1 MDAYAGLFYGNHYTS
16 TLTLMKSLLLYNEV
30 HFLDSAAITI
40 KGKFGSVG
48 RNSPYRNLP
57 SELKEKGAKII
68 CHSPLSGWITEPLR
82 SSIAEDMKDIEFTK
96 TFIRNFFQHESF
108 SLFFLSPKGR
118 YATQKGQKSVEP
130 FKTGQEIKEAMSRI
144 DWSEVRFDFER
155 LESSEDGSFL
165 SGLDTKES
173 HELRMHWFICE
184 ASHLLNSFMI
194 STIGINAV
202 PFTDIRPYHE
212 LLLVKYARA
221 RKSGAF
227 ELPKTAKISY
237 IAHTI
242 LDGILTLESFKKR
255 SIEDILEFRNRHKN
269 ELQTFRQYLANL
281 QNYIENEVFT
291 PKFEKEILKFVN
303 LEILPKAKELR
314 NDLEKSWGK
323 LFGSLIKRVSAAE
336 LTALAM
342 IILKGIPLDTLVTVG
357 PIGALSPW
365 LVSDVVNFIKTRKK
379 ISRNNGLAY
388 LLKF

>member
-1 MDAYAGLFYGNHYTS
+1 MDVYAGLFYGNHYS
-16 TLTLMKSLLLYNEV
+16 VALTLMKSLLLYDEV

-40 KGKFGSVG
+40 KGKFGSIG
-48 RNSPYRNLP
+48 KHSPYRKLP
-57 SELKEKGAKII
+57 AELREKGAKII
-68 CHSPLSGWITEPLR
+68 CHNPFSGWITEPLM
-82 SSIAEDMKDIEFTK
+82 SSITEDMKEIEFTQ
-96 TFIRNFFQHESF
+96 TFIRNFFQHEWF
-108 SLFFLSPKGR
+108 SGLFLSPKGK

-130 FKTGQEIKEAMSRI
+130 YKTGEEIKEDMSKL
-144 DWSEVRFDFER
+144 DWPTVRFDFER
-155 LESSEDGSFL
+155 LESSDGSFMG
-165 SGLDTKES
+165 GLDTKES

-221 RKSGAF
+221 KKSGAF

-242 LDGILTLESFKKR
+242 LDGILTSESFKKR
-255 SIEDILEFRNRHKN
+255 KIEDILEFRNRHKN
-269 ELQTFRQYLANL
+269 ELQTFRQYLANQ

-291 PKFEKEILKFVN
+291 PKFEKEISKFVN

-342 IILKGIPLDTLVTVG
+342 IILKGIPLDALVTVG

-365 LVSDVVNFIKTRKK
+365 LVSDVVKFIKTRKK

-388 LLKF
+388 LMKL